1 MGYVSI
7 HFYFITAMIHTGLG
21 PKQVGSFFS
30 TMNVPPISVKA
41 LKTREREIG
50 RTVEKKADETCRDG
64 IQQEIMLMKYF
75 FFINYNIDTR
85 DLLPSCSI
93 TIFVSHQCT

>member
-7 HFYFITAMIHTGLG
+7 HFYFITAMMHTGLG

-64 IQQEIMLMKYF
+64 IQQEIMLMKYVF
-75 FFINYNIDTR
+75 FFY
-85 DLLPSCSI
+85 
-93 TIFVSHQCT
+93 